1 MDTIL
6 ITRSAGSSFR
16 SSWFSAWRAMILRC
30 APVPPVSARSY
41 WEFTSFTVFANAS
54 GPSQRR
60 RKCKST
66 INVRVRFTR
75 MTLPVSVAASSNE
88 VVEAKPSPIT
98 QTVVPSWKNPA
109 GSFFY
114 SHARVMVCLR
124 TSRSY
129 ALSWL
134 FVIAEANASKF
145 PKCLSWLNPRL
156 YLDCSNACTHLRSPV

>member
-1 MDTIL
+1 MVFSLEGND
-6 ITRSAGSSFR
+6 SALCTCPAR
-16 SSWFSAWRAMILRC
+16 FSQVLLGVHQHHRVRECIW
-30 APVPPVSARSY
+30 
-41 WEFTSFTVFANAS
+41 
-54 GPSQRR
+54 PSQRR

-88 VVEAKPSPIT
+88 VIEAKPSPIT

-134 FVIAEANASKF
+134 FVIAEATASKF